1 MLNINLMF
9 TRRIKMGFSFG
20 GFSTSGIADSITGS
34 IKGQASDMFDG
45 FFDGSDTTTAKS
57 YSLCCGYRDT
67 TYSNKDFGFSTAD
80 LFNGLG
86 MNINA
91 LLNAK
96 FDMDTSQ
103 YEAWMRQLEGMM
115 ERLALV
121 QAVLPIMIQILSL
134 LKSGVII
141 PDKTMTCIQVQ
152 ALATKGVGI
161 TGEPTNGWSLDNIEK
176 TQLAESFAVIRDT
189 CDDIANKEK
198 NKLVI
203 ELCYGALV
211 SYASASL
218 MKATALLKGLS
229 VIGIVCSTALSLFKP
244 LISKIKDKLS
254 GSISS
259 ILGLP
264 VTDLSDLGDR
274 LGLGAMDDLI
284 NDTLGSAYG
293 LISNLKGKLEQYTAC
308 KSII

>member
-1 MLNINLMF
+1 
-9 TRRIKMGFSFG
+9 MGFSFG

-34 IKGQASDMFDG
+34 IKGRASGLLDG
-45 FFDGSDTTTAKS
+45 FFDGSETTVAKS

-96 FDMDTSQ
+96 FDLDTSQ
-103 YEAWMRQLEGMM
+103 YDAWMRQLEGMM
-115 ERLALV
+115 ERLELV
-121 QAVLPIMIQILSL
+121 QAVLPIMIQILTL
-134 LKSGVII
+134 LKTGVTI

-161 TGEPTNGWSLDNIEK
+161 TGEPTGGWSLDNIEK

-244 LISKIKDKLS
+244 LVSKIKDKLS

-264 VTDLSDLGDR
+264 ATDLSDLGDR

-293 LISNLKGKLEQYTAC
+293 LISNLKGKLEQYTSC

>member
-1 MLNINLMF
+1 
-9 TRRIKMGFSFG
+9 MGFSFG
-20 GFSTSGIADSITGS
+20 GFSTSGIADSISGS

-67 TYSNKDFGFSTAD
+67 TYSNKDFGFNTAD

-86 MNINA
+86 KNITD
-91 LLNAK
+91 LLNSK
-96 FDMDTSQ
+96 FNLDTSQ
-103 YEAWMRQLEGMM
+103 YDAWMSQLEGMM
-115 ERLALV
+115 ERLKLV
-121 QAVLPIMIQILSL
+121 QTVLPIMAQIVML
-134 LKSGVII
+134 LKSGVTI

-152 ALATKGVGI
+152 ALATRGAGV
-161 TGEPTNGWSLDNIEK
+161 TGEPESGWSIDNIEK
-176 TQLAESFAVIRDT
+176 SQLAESFAVIRDS

-198 NKLVI
+198 NRLVI

-211 SYASASL
+211 SYATASL
-218 MKATALLKGLS
+218 LKATALLKGLS

-244 LISKIKDKLS
+244 LVSKIKDKLS

-264 VTDLSDLGDR
+264 AVDLSNLGDR
-274 LGLGAMDDLI
+274 LGLSAMDDLI
-284 NDTLGSAYG
+284 NDSLGSAYG
-293 LISNLKGKLEQYTAC
+293 LISKLKGKLEQYTAC